1 MHRVVRF
8 LLDLPARIAIG
19 NCRSRRST
27 QFDFDIRAQTS
38 DISNATGTCRTNWSD
53 HIPTTPIAQRF
64 DDATFHNDR
73 PEHKKTKKI
82 MGHEPNKVKIKTACV
97 SREHNGGRTI
107 RRKKCLPSTILQ
119 HTAFRGHD
127 HSKIISGKLV
137 HHLPPRGRMV
147 GVTFY
152 NNKKEIKI
160 VRTEE
165 GGWEVGG
172 RGCWVNN
179 ICYER
184 AQLTHDRKKKMLTS
198 HRWHTHAVLPAAG
211 PCNRPSKDGTYFSD
225 STSRKITKKNSASDI
240 ERCCAKTVVFT
251 HHEKRATPARRKRS
265 PMPLNKWPGYRNVT
279 TDPKKKNEYNGN
291 R

>member
-184 AQLTHDRKKKMLTS
+184 AQLTHDRKKKCLRPIDGTP
-198 HRWHTHAVLPAAG
+198 TQYCLLPDHAIVLQRMGRISPT
-211 PCNRPSKDGTYFSD
+211 RPREKLQKKTARQISKDAALKRWYLPTM
-225 STSRKITKKNSASDI
+225 KN
-240 ERCCAKTVVFT
+240 
-251 HHEKRATPARRKRS
+251 ARRQREES
-265 PMPLNKWPGYRNVT
+265 DRQCH
-279 TDPKKKNEYNGN
+279 
-291 R
+291 